1 MSGTVSVKLL
11 DGDTKLIPSIFLSV
25 FHAASFV
32 ALTFCKKKIEIS
44 LTCALRSDVGTV
56 LISLI
61 GILYY
66 KEAATMLKISI
77 IFLIIAGAVGLKSAA
92 IPNNA
97 SRRKCQRHLGT
108 SQIVLWRK
116 APAYQQ

>member
-1 MSGTVSVKLL
+1 MKLL

-44 LTCALRSDVGTV
+44 LTCALWSDVGTV
-56 LISLI
+56 LIALI

>member
-1 MSGTVSVKLL
+1 M
-11 DGDTKLIPSIFLSV
+11 
-25 FHAASFV
+25 
-32 ALTFCKKKIEIS
+32 ALTFCKIKIEIS
-44 LTCALRSDVGTV
+44 VTYAVWSGVGTV
-56 LISLI
+56 LIALI

-66 KEAATMLKISI
+66 KEAATMLKLS
-77 IFLIIAGAVGLKSAA
+77 IFLIIAGAVGLKSAV

-97 SRRKCQRHLGT
+97 SRRNCQRQLGT

>member
-1 MSGTVSVKLL
+1 MKLL

-44 LTCALRSDVGTV
+44 LTCALWSDVGTV
-56 LISLI
+56 LIALI

-77 IFLIIAGAVGLKSAA
+77 FLIIVGAVGLKSAA

-97 SRRKCQRHLGT
+97 SRKNCQRHLGT
-108 SQIVLWRK
+108 SQIVLSRK

>member
-11 DGDTKLIPSIFLSV
+11 DGATKLIPSIFFICISCGLICGTD
-25 FHAASFV
+25 F
-32 ALTFCKKKIEIS
+32 LQKKIEIS
-44 LTCALRSDVGTV
+44 LTCALWSDVGTL
-56 LISLI
+56 LIALI